1 MTLTWAWMAC
11 KRSSSSFLSYCPL
24 AELAKASPLA
34 STFLHEELLKAASIS
49 ADGLRA
55 LTLLSRSLAL
65 ASMAGS
71 LELATRTPLGIS
83 EVAYLTSFSKDFPDL
98 SSSLA
103 S

>member
-1 MTLTWAWMAC
+1 
-11 KRSSSSFLSYCPL
+11 
-24 AELAKASPLA
+24 
-34 STFLHEELLKAASIS
+34 
-49 ADGLRA
+49 
-55 LTLLSRSLAL
+55 
-65 ASMAGS
+65 MAGS